1 MSALSA
7 QQHQTEEQ
15 SPHPPSNL
23 NLANSLNSN
32 NNNSNTTISN
42 NNNNN
47 SLNQNNTNTHN
58 QNGILSNHTTTLVL
72 NAKNDGNG
80 GSPPSPSSSEENKA
94 ITNGLGS
101 NGVVALVNKNLS
113 TSPSQANIAASNST
127 GNNNANSNVS
137 GYLQKWTNYIK
148 GYQKRWFSLT
158 NGLLSY
164 YRSPNEME
172 HTCRGTINLANA
184 TISSE
189 DLCHF
194 VVSNGAAQTFHLKA
208 ANEVEK
214 QKWINALELAKNK
227 AKQYSNANNVVMANL
242 NCPQDSD
249 DDDDTVA
256 AEKNELVNMLRVLQ
270 HKLNE
275 LSLSHEFVLKHSNML
290 NKSLNELESIQTK
303 PDESTIKTI
312 NERSTVYKIA
322 MLGVVNHC
330 QEFINLASFQT
341 RKIHKVLQSER
352 DMRTRQV
359 LSLRRLKK
367 FKTKYY
373 SK

>member
-7 QQHQTEEQ
+7 QQHQNEQ
-15 SPHPPSNL
+15 VSLHPNPPSNL
-23 NLANSLNSN
+23 NLTNSLNN
-32 NNNSNTTISN
+32 NAYTSSSQIVSV
-42 NNNNN
+42 
-47 SLNQNNTNTHN
+47 STNV
-58 QNGILSNHTTTLVL
+58 QNGNVSN
-72 NAKNDGNG
+72 ANG
-80 GSPPSPSSSEENKA
+80 GGNNSPPSPSSSEENK
-94 ITNGLGS
+94 TLS
-101 NGVVALVNKNLS
+101 NGVVALVSKNLS
-113 TSPSQANIAASNST
+113 TSPSQTNVAASNVTS
-127 GNNNANSNVS
+127 NNNSNLS

-208 ANEVEK
+208 ANEVDK

-227 AKQYSNANNVVMANL
+227 AKQYNNANNVVMANL
-242 NCPQDSD
+242 NCQQDSD

-275 LSLSHEFVLKHSNML
+275 LNLSHEFVLKHSNML

-352 DMRTRQV
+352 DMRTR
-359 LSLRRLKK
+359 
-367 FKTKYY
+367 
-373 SK
+373 

>member
-7 QQHQTEEQ
+7 QQQQTEDPL
-15 SPHPPSNL
+15 PHPPSNL
-23 NLANSLNSN
+23 NILNPLNSTTN
-32 NNNSNTTISN
+32 NLSSQNSTTSN
-42 NNNNN
+42 V
-47 SLNQNNTNTHN
+47 
-58 QNGILSNHTTTLVL
+58 QNGNFLVQNILAT
-72 NAKNDGNG
+72 NAKRNTSRG

-94 ITNGLGS
+94 IINGPNINA

-113 TSPSQANIAASNST
+113 SSPSQSNIAVAAASTNST
-127 GNNNANSNVS
+127 ANNNNANNSNVS

-227 AKQYSNANNVVMANL
+227 AKQYSHANNVVMANL
-242 NCPQDSD
+242 NCQQDSD

-352 DMRTRQV
+352 DMRTR
-359 LSLRRLKK
+359 
-367 FKTKYY
+367 
-373 SK
+373 

>member
-7 QQHQTEEQ
+7 QQHQTEQ
-15 SPHPPSNL
+15 VSPHPHPPSNL
-23 NLANSLNSN
+23 NLTNTLN
-32 NNNSNTTISN
+32 NNANTSSNQIVSV
-42 NNNNN
+42 
-47 SLNQNNTNTHN
+47 STNV
-58 QNGILSNHTTTLVL
+58 QNGNASN
-72 NAKNDGNG
+72 ANG
-80 GSPPSPSSSEENKA
+80 GGTNSPPSPSSSEENK
-94 ITNGLGS
+94 TLS
-101 NGVVALVNKNLS
+101 NGVVALVGKNLS
-113 TSPSQANIAASNST
+113 TSPSQTNVAASNVTS
-127 GNNNANSNVS
+127 NNNSNLS

-208 ANEVEK
+208 ANEVDK

-227 AKQYSNANNVVMANL
+227 AKQYNNANNVVMANL
-242 NCPQDSD
+242 NCQQDSD
-249 DDDDTVA
+249 DDDDTVV

-275 LSLSHEFVLKHSNML
+275 LNLSHEFVLKHSNML

-303 PDESTIKTI
+303 PDDSTIKTI

-352 DMRTRQV
+352 DMRTR
-359 LSLRRLKK
+359 
-367 FKTKYY
+367 
-373 SK
+373 

>member
-7 QQHQTEEQ
+7 QQHQTEQ
-15 SPHPPSNL
+15 VSPHPHPHAPSNL
-23 NLANSLNSN
+23 NLTNSLNN
-32 NNNSNTTISN
+32 NANTSSSQIVSV
-42 NNNNN
+42 
-47 SLNQNNTNTHN
+47 STNV
-58 QNGILSNHTTTLVL
+58 QNGNVSNV
-72 NAKNDGNG
+72 NG
-80 GSPPSPSSSEENKA
+80 GGNNSPPSPSSSEENK
-94 ITNGLGS
+94 TLS
-101 NGVVALVNKNLS
+101 NGVVALVSKNLS
-113 TSPSQANIAASNST
+113 TSPSQTNVAASSVAS
-127 GNNNANSNVS
+127 NNNSNLS

-208 ANEVEK
+208 ANEVDK

-227 AKQYSNANNVVMANL
+227 AKQYNNANNVVMANL
-242 NCPQDSD
+242 NCQQDSD

-275 LSLSHEFVLKHSNML
+275 LNLSHEFVLKHSNML

-352 DMRTRQV
+352 DMRTR
-359 LSLRRLKK
+359 
-367 FKTKYY
+367 
-373 SK
+373 